1 MPLRDHI
8 PQVFNKEFGDEL
20 SAFDNNENDELT
32 NLAIAAQNGNLPPL
46 PNNLGSNLLAT
57 GDPPTIALTKAG
69 PNAME
74 QLLANEM
81 TMVEML
87 VASNANRS
95 REAAMQILDIHP
107 EIVFGDPEDFP
118 DVIGSFAIEFDIT
131 PGELIEEIRF
141 QQTRVH
147 DASNESTEEYDKR
160 FGREAIKGR
169 FEEGGYDDP
178 FAPPSI
184 PILPGPM
191 DVPDEDRPESRL
203 PRAIGPLPPPPES
216 TPPSGIPPI
225 TLTPTPTPGGGGIV
239 APKVPSAIGGGT
251 LPEETLPGPFDP
263 DTDYPGAPGLIPP
276 GQTPTPKGDEDVTK
290 KWPRDID
297 MGTSGMDR
305 AVSAITGLPQ
315 AEKIEFAATPEDL
328 GGMLHGFGDATELGL
343 QAQDDIVMRRHFG
356 TKMSSAAL
364 AKVIDDSFEYRV
376 GKYLLMVVVPYFEN
390 RDGDSGELP
399 EYKEFWEYTQ
409 DLLDKGNTDFLYMTD
424 DPDKEAIETNWT
436 KLINAEQGSFLHTF
450 ATGSPFIFPKSMS
463 MARGGVT
470 GSGIYGDIRRK
481 GFANKIKN
489 FQEEYAYTS
498 PDLMSDKFQSLM
510 HWLASQPEPSW
521 KRKPTSG
528 EPPRWKKETRT
539 LSTKTKTQTTDSAA
553 LVTDEPG
560 GGRETTI
567 YGEDNQ
573 ANIVPMNVTRDN
585 VEQKIADAV
594 NKVTNTERK
603 MNPATNN
610 PLSLQEEMSRKVAEA
625 NRQREEYFRLYG
637 GNENQLR
644 ANAMQAKAEADAVAA
659 AQQARLAQP
668 GIGDQSVKDWIAN
681 AEGSMNPQ
689 AIAALGGINSS
700 LTPEEALF
708 SLQTRGFV

>member
-8 PQVFNKEFGDEL
+8 PQVFNDEFGDEL

-87 VASNANRS
+87 AASQANRS
-95 REAAMQILDIHP
+95 REAAMQILEIHP

-131 PGELIEEIRF
+131 PEELIEEIRF

-184 PILPGPM
+184 PIFPGPM
-191 DVPDEDRPESRL
+191 DVPDEERPESL
-203 PRAIGPLPPPPES
+203 LPPPPGS

-225 TLTPTPTPGGGGIV
+225 TLTPTPTPGGGGYI
-239 APKVPSAIGGGT
+239 APKDPSAIGGGVK
-251 LPEETLPGPFDP
+251 EGETLPGPGDP
-263 DTDYPGAPGLIPP
+263 GFIGPLPPPSIPIFPGDTDVPDEERPESLLPLPEQTPPP
-276 GQTPTPKGDEDVTK
+276 GSTPGPGD
-290 KWPRDID
+290 PGFI
-297 MGTSGMDR
+297 GPLPPPSSMDR
-305 AVSAITGLPQ
+305 AVEAITGFSPSPSISLAGSPG
-315 AEKIEFAATPEDL
+315 DL
-328 GGMLHGFGDATELGL
+328 GGILYGLGDATELGL
-343 QAQDDIVMRRHFG
+343 RAQDDIVMRRHFG

-364 AKVIDDSFEYRV
+364 AKIIDDSFEYRV

-390 RDGDSGELP
+390 RDEDSGELP

-450 ATGSPFIFPKSMS
+450 ATLSPFIFPKSMS

-481 GFANKIKN
+481 GFANKIRN

-521 KRKPTSG
+521 K
-528 EPPRWKKETRT
+528 TRT
-539 LSTKTKTQTTDSAA
+539 QTKTKKYSTQT
-553 LVTDEPG
+553 
-560 GGRETTI
+560 
-567 YGEDNQ
+567 
-573 ANIVPMNVTRDN
+573 
-585 VEQKIADAV
+585 
-594 NKVTNTERK
+594 
-603 MNPATNN
+603 
-610 PLSLQEEMSRKVAEA
+610 
-625 NRQREEYFRLYG
+625 
-637 GNENQLR
+637 
-644 ANAMQAKAEADAVAA
+644 
-659 AQQARLAQP
+659 
-668 GIGDQSVKDWIAN
+668 
-681 AEGSMNPQ
+681 
-689 AIAALGGINSS
+689 
-700 LTPEEALF
+700 
-708 SLQTRGFV
+708 QTQTQTQT